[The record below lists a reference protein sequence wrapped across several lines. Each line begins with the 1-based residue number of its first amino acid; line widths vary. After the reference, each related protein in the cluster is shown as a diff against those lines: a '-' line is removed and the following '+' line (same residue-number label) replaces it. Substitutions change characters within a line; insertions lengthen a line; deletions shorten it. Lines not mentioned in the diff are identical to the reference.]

1 MEAVSIS
8 VIVTPAAQEDIADAI
23 AWYEASSPGLSWD
36 FRMALD
42 ACLDQMARYPDA
54 GTRVTPSVRR
64 ALLRRF
70 PYAIYYRQQNDAAQ
84 IIAILHTH
92 RHARIWLDRDS

>member
-1 MEAVSIS
+1 MEAVDSSIEL
-8 VIVTPAAQEDIADAI
+8 TPAAQEDVADAI
-23 AWYEASSPGLSWD
+23 MWYEMSSPGLSWD

-42 ACLDQMARYPDA
+42 ACFEQVARYPSA
-54 GTRVTPSVRR
+54 NIEVAPLTRR

-70 PYAIYYRQQNDAAQ
+70 PHAVYYREQNDIVE

-92 RHARIWLDRDS
+92 RHPDIWQDRYS

>member
-1 MEAVSIS
+1 VEAVSIS
-8 VIVTPAAQEDIADAI
+8 IILSPAAQADIADAI
-23 AWYEASSPGLSWD
+23 AWYESSSPGLSWD

-42 ACLDQMARYPDA
+42 ACLDQVARYPDA
-54 GTRVTPSVRR
+54 SAKVAPSVRR

-70 PYAIYYRQQNDAAQ
+70 SLAVYYRQQKGVVQ

-92 RHARIWLDRDS
+92 RHPRIWQDRDS